1 LVLLILHILDEVGDV
16 SRSQFQ
22 GNFQILP
29 ISYSFV
35 DFISP
40 FIFVCLAVSSTAG
53 QSRGSFVS
61 DLIEFYDSTF
71 KGWAQPMINEST
83 LLHFKT
89 QLFSLSCLL
98 NRWSVIETL
107 IEHNWMPESL
117 ELQVREAVKSGHQ
130 KTLHV
135 LLESLLAPDFQIE
148 TDAGVV
154 PKIFLQENVLR
165 SIPLI
170 ARKFPSEAEWLVEK
184 LSYIPIPIAVPKNTD
199 SEPSLKSRITH
210 GMRLGSAT
218 LLDVCTQHSSSRSQS
233 IWGKMAFS
241 GPLRDSNRNHSKLQY
256 ENESV
261 ICMVPLAL
269 VDKAAFHE
277 GSIVA
282 KSNRYETN
290 SLIRLLST
298 NNENIILSPMIQAL
312 MEFHWFISIISGF
325 MAHFIPDF
333 YSSFQ

>member
-1 LVLLILHILDEVGDV
+1 MIGDINESECPV
-16 SRSQFQ
+16 
-22 GNFQILP
+22 NFKILP
-29 ISYSFV
+29 TSYNFL

-40 FIFVCLAVSSTAG
+40 FIFVCIAVSTTSS
-53 QSRGSFVS
+53 QSRGSFVAE
-61 DLIEFYDSTF
+61 LIDFYDSIF
-71 KGWAQPMINEST
+71 KGWARPMINET
-83 LLHFKT
+83 TMNHFKK
-89 QLFSLSCLL
+89 QLFTLSCSLNLL
-98 NRWSVIETL
+98 TITETL
-107 IEHNWMPESL
+107 IDHNWVPESL
-117 ELQVREAVKSGHQ
+117 ELQVSEAIKSGHQ

-170 ARKFPSEAEWLVEK
+170 ARKFPSEAEWLVGE

-199 SEPSLKSRITH
+199 SEASLKSRITY
-210 GMRLGSAT
+210 GMRLGSAS
-218 LLDVCTQHSSSRSQS
+218 LLDVCKQAPVSLSQQ
-233 IWGKMAFS
+233 IWNKLTFS
-241 GPLRDSNRNHSKLQY
+241 GPLRDSNCNHSKLQY

-261 ICMVPLAL
+261 ICMAPLSL

-282 KSNRYETN
+282 KSNRCETN

-298 NNENIILSPMIQAL
+298 NNENIVLSPIVQAL
-312 MEFHWFISIISGF
+312 MEFHWFITLIAGF
-325 MAHFIPDF
+325 TDHFIKDF
-333 YSSFQ
+333 YSSLQ